1 MKRFL
6 SGLPQE
12 QQRKISCMLEKEC
25 RHEKISSAD
34 SFTGNVEIYRHL
46 RYYPSELHY
55 SRLFEC
61 FYMLEG
67 SCEIELSDKK
77 LCFKE
82 EDFCLIPPGTMHKV
96 SLFGSGTLI
105 SFLIQKDY
113 FTNSFSSFLTVQ
125 NHMSSF
131 FRKACI

>member
-1 MKRFL
+1 MFIHPNLAVKLIPFSELEIIFKKFFLDRLDQELTFEAFL

-46 RYYPSELHY
+46 RYYPSELH
-55 SRLFEC
+55 SHDFFEC

-82 EDFCLIPPGTMHKV
+82 EGF
-96 SLFGSGTLI
+96 LFDPSRH
-105 SFLIQKDY
+105 
-113 FTNSFSSFLTVQ
+113 N
-125 NHMSSF
+125 
-131 FRKACI
+131 A